1 MEVSVTSSEADRLN
15 ALRRYNVLDTA
26 PETALDEISRLAA
39 RICGTPIALISLI
52 DNTRQWF
59 KSRVGWEALE
69 LSCDI
74 SFCAHTIQQ
83 TGLFVIQDVLTD
95 ERFATNPLVMSAP
108 NIRFYA
114 GMPLI
119 TSEGYTLGTLCVMD
133 RVPRELNF
141 EQEEALQVL
150 SRQVVAQLELKR
162 SLVERQR
169 LEEGLQQANQETELR
184 VEERT
189 IELRNAF
196 ERSQAEI
203 VERQR
208 LEMQLRRRE
217 QKLADFFENGVIGLH
232 RVGADGIVLWAN
244 QAELDLLGYSR
255 EEYIGQHIANFHAD
269 QEVIDDILQKL
280 TAKETL
286 NDYEARLLCKDG
298 SIRHVLI
305 DSNVFWE
312 DGQFIHTRCFTRD
325 ITKRKQAE
333 EGLRVREHQ
342 QAVVAQLGQFVL
354 ADVDLS
360 TLMNEAVVCVA
371 QSLEVEYSKVLELL
385 PDGNALLLKAGVGW
399 QAGLVGQETV
409 DAATDSQAGYTL
421 LSREPVIVEDL
432 RTEKRFSGPRLL
444 HEHGVVSG
452 LSVTIQGQNRRFG
465 VLGAHTAGR
474 RTFTEDDV
482 NFLQSVA
489 NILATAIERKRAE
502 ELLLERARL
511 AALEAD
517 IGIALTRSDSLPDI
531 LQQCVQALVKH
542 LDAALARIWT
552 LKAEENVLELQVSAG
567 MYTHINGFH
576 SRVPVGQ
583 FKIGVIAQSRQPHL
597 TNNVIGD
604 HRVHDQEWA
613 AREGMVA
620 FAGYPLVVEE
630 QVVGVMAIFA
640 RHLLPEDTLKAMA
653 SVANGL
659 ALGIQ
664 RKRVLEA
671 LRESE
676 ARFRS
681 LSVCSPV
688 GIFLTDTQG
697 HCIYTNPRW
706 QAIAG
711 LTFEEALGKGWGQ
724 TLHTDD
730 RKQVFTN
737 WSAYVHGGREYSDE
751 FRFQTRQGII
761 RWAHSRSSPMFS
773 DNGELLGHV
782 GTLEDI
788 TERKRVLEA
797 LRESETRL
805 QAILDS
811 STAVIYLMNAEN
823 RYILVNRQYEKLF
836 HTTQAQIAG
845 HSLYE
850 NWPQDIAD
858 TFAVNN
864 QRVLETGNA
873 LEFEEVVPLDDGLH
887 TYLTIKVPV
896 CDASGT
902 PYAVCGVSTDITERK
917 QAEQALQKAHEH
929 LEIRVQERTAELR
942 KINEKLQTEVTERK
956 LVLEALRHRE
966 QEFKA
971 LVENAPVIIARFS
984 AELRHVYVNPAIEQ
998 VTGIS
1003 PSTFIGKTNVEL
1015 EMPSDLCQL
1024 WEQKLQQV
1032 FETKQGVVFEFSFP
1046 TSSELIYYQTRCVP
1060 EFASDGSV
1068 ESVLSIAHNITAL
1081 KQAEEKLIH
1090 DAFHDALTGLPNRI
1104 LFMERLERAL
1114 KHTKRRADY
1123 SFAVLFLDLDRFKLV
1138 NDSLGHTIG
1147 DQLLVALADRL
1158 KKCLRSGDTVARLG
1172 GDEFTILLDDIEG
1185 MDDVTYIVDRIHK
1198 EMTLPFNLSGYEV
1211 ITSASIGIALNANSY
1226 ELPEEILRD
1235 ADTAMY
1241 RAKALGKARS
1251 EVFGKDMHTLA
1262 VARLQ
1267 LEMDLRRA
1275 IERQEFR
1282 LHYQPIIFLET
1293 GKIHGFEALVRWQHP
1308 DRGLI
1313 HPAEFIPVAEE
1324 TGLIVPIGQWVLR
1337 EACHQMHIWQEQ
1349 SSNNFSLTIS
1359 VNLSRKQFAQPNLV
1373 EQIEQILQE
1382 TKLDPRNL
1390 SLEITES
1397 IVMENAEAAISMLL
1411 HLGALGMQL
1420 HMDDFGTGYSSLSY
1434 LHRFPINTLKIDRSF
1449 ISRIGNDAENLEI
1462 VQAIMTL
1469 AHSLGMKVTA
1479 EGVETAEQLAQLR
1492 VLKCEYVQGYFF
1504 SKPVNSEMAKAL
1516 IAKEPLN
1523 LLQA

>member
-203 VERQR
+203 IERQR

-305 DSNVFWE
+305 DSNVLWE

-333 EGLRVREHQ
+333 EGLRVRERQ

-444 HEHGVVSG
+444 HERGIVSG
-452 LSVTIQGQNRRFG
+452 LSITIQGQNRPFG
-465 VLGAHTAGR
+465 VLGAHTARR

-489 NILATAIERKRAE
+489 NILATAIERKQAE

-542 LDAALARIWT
+542 LDAALARIWM
-552 LKAEENVLELQVSAG
+552 LNAEENVLELQVSGG
-567 MYTHINGFH
+567 MYTHINGSH

-583 FKIGVIAQSRQPHL
+583 FKIGLIAQSRQPHL

-604 HRVHDQEWA
+604 RVHDQEWA

-630 QVVGVMAIFA
+630 QIVGVMAIFA
-640 RHLLPEDTLKAMA
+640 RQPLPEDTLKAMA

-659 ALGIQ
+659 ASGIQ
-664 RKRVLEA
+664 
-671 LRESE
+671 
-676 ARFRS
+676 
-681 LSVCSPV
+681 
-688 GIFLTDTQG
+688 
-697 HCIYTNPRW
+697 
-706 QAIAG
+706 
-711 LTFEEALGKGWGQ
+711 
-724 TLHTDD
+724 
-730 RKQVFTN
+730 
-737 WSAYVHGGREYSDE
+737 
-751 FRFQTRQGII
+751 
-761 RWAHSRSSPMFS
+761 
-773 DNGELLGHV
+773 
-782 GTLEDI
+782 
-788 TERKRVLEA
+788 RKRVLEA

-811 STAVIYLMNAEN
+811 STAVIYLTDAEN
-823 RYILVNRQYEKLF
+823 RYILVNRQYEELF
-836 HTTQAQIAG
+836 HTSQAQIAG
-845 HSLYE
+845 QSLYE
-850 NWPQDIAD
+850 NWSQDIAD

-942 KINEKLQTEVTERK
+942 KINEKLQTEITERK
-956 LVLEALRHRE
+956 RVEEALRHRE

-984 AELRHVYVNPAIEQ
+984 AELRHMYVNPAIEQ

-1158 KKCLRSGDTVARLG
+1158 KKCLRSGDTFARLG
-1172 GDEFTILLDDIEG
+1172 GDEFTILLDDIKG

-1198 EMTLPFNLSGYEV
+1198 EMTLPFNFSGYEV

-1324 TGLIVPIGQWVLR
+1324 TGLIVFLGQWVLR

-1397 IVMENAEAAISMLL
+1397 IVMENAEAATSMLL

>member
-1 MEVSVTSSEADRLN
+1 MSKKGQKSMRGQ
-15 ALRRYNVLDTA
+15 
-26 PETALDEISRLAA
+26 PELYEDEIKVK
-39 RICGTPIALISLI
+39 
-52 DNTRQWF
+52 
-59 KSRVGWEALE
+59 KS
-69 LSCDI
+69 
-74 SFCAHTIQQ
+74 
-83 TGLFVIQDVLTD
+83 
-95 ERFATNPLVMSAP
+95 
-108 NIRFYA
+108 
-114 GMPLI
+114 
-119 TSEGYTLGTLCVMD
+119 
-133 RVPRELNF
+133 
-141 EQEEALQVL
+141 
-150 SRQVVAQLELKR
+150 
-162 SLVERQR
+162 
-169 LEEGLQQANQETELR
+169 
-184 VEERT
+184 
-189 IELRNAF
+189 
-196 ERSQAEI
+196 
-203 VERQR
+203 
-208 LEMQLRRRE
+208 
-217 QKLADFFENGVIGLH
+217 
-232 RVGADGIVLWAN
+232 
-244 QAELDLLGYSR
+244 
-255 EEYIGQHIANFHAD
+255 
-269 QEVIDDILQKL
+269 
-280 TAKETL
+280 
-286 NDYEARLLCKDG
+286 
-298 SIRHVLI
+298 
-305 DSNVFWE
+305 
-312 DGQFIHTRCFTRD
+312 
-325 ITKRKQAE
+325 
-333 EGLRVREHQ
+333 
-342 QAVVAQLGQFVL
+342 
-354 ADVDLS
+354 
-360 TLMNEAVVCVA
+360 
-371 QSLEVEYSKVLELL
+371 
-385 PDGNALLLKAGVGW
+385 
-399 QAGLVGQETV
+399 
-409 DAATDSQAGYTL
+409 
-421 LSREPVIVEDL
+421 
-432 RTEKRFSGPRLL
+432 
-444 HEHGVVSG
+444 
-452 LSVTIQGQNRRFG
+452 
-465 VLGAHTAGR
+465 
-474 RTFTEDDV
+474 
-482 NFLQSVA
+482 
-489 NILATAIERKRAE
+489 
-502 ELLLERARL
+502 
-511 AALEAD
+511 
-517 IGIALTRSDSLPDI
+517 IALTATGAKGLDEVAKSFDLSRSELCEQI
-531 LQQCVQALVKH
+531 G
-542 LDAALARIWT
+542 RG
-552 LKAEENVLELQVSAG
+552 VLIVTRS
-567 MYTHINGFH
+567 
-576 SRVPVGQ
+576 
-583 FKIGVIAQSRQPHL
+583 
-597 TNNVIGD
+597 
-604 HRVHDQEWA
+604 
-613 AREGMVA
+613 
-620 FAGYPLVVEE
+620 
-630 QVVGVMAIFA
+630 
-640 RHLLPEDTLKAMA
+640 
-653 SVANGL
+653 
-659 ALGIQ
+659 Q
-664 RKRVLEA
+664 RMRVLEA

-676 ARFRS
+676 AR
-681 LSVCSPV
+681 
-688 GIFLTDTQG
+688 
-697 HCIYTNPRW
+697 
-706 QAIAG
+706 
-711 LTFEEALGKGWGQ
+711 
-724 TLHTDD
+724 
-730 RKQVFTN
+730 
-737 WSAYVHGGREYSDE
+737 
-751 FRFQTRQGII
+751 
-761 RWAHSRSSPMFS
+761 
-773 DNGELLGHV
+773 
-782 GTLEDI
+782 
-788 TERKRVLEA
+788 
-797 LRESETRL
+797 L

-811 STAVIYLMNAEN
+811 FTAVIYLTDAEN
-823 RYILVNRQYEKLF
+823 RYILVNRQYEELF
-836 HTTQAQIAG
+836 HTSQAQIAG
-845 HSLYE
+845 QSLYE

-956 LVLEALRHRE
+956 RVLEALRHRE

-1158 KKCLRSGDTVARLG
+1158 KKCLRSGDTFARLG

-1313 HPAEFIPVAEE
+1313 HPTEFIPVAEE

-1359 VNLSRKQFAQPNLV
+1359 VNLSRKQFTQSNLV

-1397 IVMENAEAAISMLL
+1397 IVMENAEAATSMLL